1 MNKPRGLG
9 RGLDIL
15 LPTGASK
22 PPPLHETALPKS
34 EGAFVCA
41 LERLVPNRGQPRKHF
56 EEGALEELAHSI
68 REHGVIEPLVVRRVG
83 NEDRFEI
90 IAGERRWRAAQ
101 RAGLREVLVVVK
113 TFDDKKAYEAAIIEN
128 VQRED
133 LNPIELAQGL
143 RVLCEDHGHTQES
156 LALALGKDRTT
167 ISNALRLLKLP
178 ARVQQW
184 VIEQALSEGHARA
197 LLGAGEEG
205 AMLQLA
211 ELAIKRRM
219 SVRQLEAEVRA
230 HKQPKGGEGKKSKT
244 ASVRDLEQ
252 RLSRALGTRCEL
264 KDRAGKGVIVIRYG
278 DLDELDRLLER
289 LL

>member
-1 MNKPRGLG
+1 
-9 RGLDIL
+9 
-15 LPTGASK
+15 
-22 PPPLHETALPKS
+22 
-34 EGAFVCA
+34 
-41 LERLVPNRGQPRKHF
+41 LVPNRGQPRKHF
-56 EEGALEELAHSI
+56 ADEPLEELAQSI
-68 REHGVIEPLVVRRVG
+68 RELGVIEPLVVRRIG
-83 NEDRFEI
+83 SEDRFEI

-101 RAGLREVLVVVK
+101 RAGLRDVMVVVK
-113 TFDDKKAYEAAIIEN
+113 SFDDKKAYEAAIIEN

-143 RVLCEDHGHTQES
+143 RVLCDEHGHSQES
-156 LALALGKDRTT
+156 LASALGKDRTT

-178 ARVQQW
+178 SRVQEW

-197 LLGAGEEG
+197 LLGARDEG
-205 AMLQLA
+205 AMLQMA

-230 HKQPKGGEGKKSKT
+230 HKQQPKAGEKKIKT

-252 RLSRALGTRCEL
+252 RLSRSLGTRCDL
-264 KDRAGKGVIVIRYG
+264 KDRAGKGAIVIRYG
-278 DLDELDRLLER
+278 SLDELDRLLER

>member
-1 MNKPRGLG
+1 MTKPRGLG

-15 LPTGASK
+15 LPTGASR
-22 PPPLHETALPKS
+22 PPPLGDGLPVTKS
-34 EGAFVCA
+34 EGAFQCA

-56 EEGALEELAHSI
+56 KAEALEELAQSI
-68 REHGVIEPLVVRRVG
+68 REHGVIEPLVVRRIG
-83 NEDRFEI
+83 SEDRFEI

-101 RAGLREVLVVVK
+101 KAGLREVMVVVK
-113 TFDDKKAYEAAIIEN
+113 DFDDKKAYEAAIIEN

-133 LNPIELAQGL
+133 LNPIELALGL
-143 RVLCEDHGHTQES
+143 RVLCDEHGHSQES
-156 LALALGKDRTT
+156 LASALGKDRTT
-167 ISNALRLLKLP
+167 ISNAMRLLKLP

-184 VIEQALSEGHARA
+184 VVEGALSEGHARA
-197 LLGAGEEG
+197 LLGAGDEH

-211 ELAIKRRM
+211 ELALKRRM
-219 SVRQLEAEVRA
+219 SVRHLEAEVRA
-230 HKQPKGGEGKKSKT
+230 HKLPKGGEKKSKT

-264 KDRAGKGVIVIRYG
+264 KDRAGKGAILIRYG